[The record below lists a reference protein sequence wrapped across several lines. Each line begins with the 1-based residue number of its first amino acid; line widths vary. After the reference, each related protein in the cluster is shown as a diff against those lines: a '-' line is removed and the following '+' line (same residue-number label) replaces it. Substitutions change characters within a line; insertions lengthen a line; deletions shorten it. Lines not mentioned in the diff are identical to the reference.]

1 MNILRRVAQLAI
13 DINKI
18 HTEAA
23 LKAYGRI
30 GLYRRLY
37 IACGFPEDVAWRLEE
52 RVLAL
57 GHDAVVE
64 QHEILCRFVQGDIGC
79 VQLIEELARWFSA
92 YMENCQGAT
101 TDELLHGAA

>member
-1 MNILRRVAQLAI
+1 MVVPTGSVRHRRAPSPVRSTAGGSSGS
-13 DINKI
+13 
-18 HTEAA
+18 
-23 LKAYGRI
+23 GR
-30 GLYRRLY
+30 GST
-37 IACGFPEDVAWRLEE
+37 
-52 RVLAL
+52 AL